1 MATNTPNSYKDPYW
15 TDLATATE
23 AKLGLPDGLLA
34 AIVTKGER
42 SNHDQVSEAG
52 ARTVFQIIP
61 ATRKAAIDKYGIDP
75 YLNPENAAEV
85 AGLLLKDSLDRNKGN
100 VQAAV
105 AEYHGGTVRA
115 NWGPR
120 TRAYAARVVGDQQ
133 QIAQGGQ
140 PAGGSTFQRVMAAN
154 PQYQQNSGPSS
165 SQINQ
170 VYQAYK
176 AGKMTPD
183 EAGQFEAD
191 VKSGLVMLPKGAA
204 LNGQQTQS
212 PTEKPAAVMLPKAI
226 SDAYVQGKLSEQERN
241 DLEADMKAGLVK
253 LPVQTTSLI
262 PTDDPNWQP
271 PTEQGIIQRPKEP
284 TLGERLVGAG
294 ERLVGA
300 HEAEL
305 TMLTGMTGGTVG
317 MVGGTLKQMI
327 QNVLDGTFGTQQAA
341 DLVEKAAMEGAQ
353 LLTYAPRTEQ
363 GREQAQAVGDFLQQ
377 TIPVTPLT
385 AEMGMLGATM
395 RNAAPAVKAATV
407 AKAAPVVEAV
417 AAKAAPALEQVKAV
431 AGKMKQAVTGTP
443 ERPTPGT
450 GGSVGVA
457 GADMATLR
465 QGKAEELPVP
475 IELTKGQ
482 RERTFEQQ
490 QFEREV
496 AKNPEVGAPIRE
508 RFADQNDAIYK
519 NFDAFIDMTGAET
532 ADLRSVGTAVDQA
545 IRARAA
551 RDKTKIRTLYK
562 EAEKAGELEQP
573 VTLDSVVQHINDNWP
588 DVATAP
594 LLKTAKDW
602 AIKLGIAT
610 EDANGNLVAAP
621 VTLKR
626 AETFR
631 QAINRNT
638 DMEPTNIRQASI
650 LKGAVDQATDGL
662 GGNLYK
668 QARAARAK
676 YAADYE
682 NVGLIKDLVGMK
694 RTSADRVVALENVF
708 DRSIKNGSLDDVRQ
722 LRRILQTEG
731 DSGQQAWKELQGA
744 TIRHIQEQAFGG
756 ASRDTRGN
764 PIVSAPALERA
775 VAQLDRSGKLDFI
788 FGKKGAEQIRLIN
801 DVAKDVATAPPGAVN
816 TSNTASALLTALDTV
831 ASYGTTGLPVPV
843 AHLLKASI
851 TTMKNRKLKAR
862 VQAALNSKGAK

>member
-1 MATNTPNSYKDPYW
+1 MASAPNSYKDPYW
-15 TDLATATE
+15 TQLASVTE
-23 AKLGLPDGLLA
+23 QKLGLPEGILG

-42 SNHDQVSEAG
+42 SNADQVSEA
-52 ARTVFQIIP
+52 AAKTPFQIIP
-61 ATRKAAIDKYGIDP
+61 ATRDAAVKKYGIDP
-75 YLNPENAAEV
+75 YLSPENAAEV
-85 AGLLLKDSLDRNKGN
+85 AGLLLKDSLKRNDGD
-100 VQAAV
+100 VSSAV
-105 AEYHGGTVRA
+105 AEYHGGTDRA

-120 TRAYAARVVGDQQ
+120 TKAYVARVVGTQPQ
-133 QIAQGGQ
+133 ASSGQ
-140 PAGGSTFQRVMAAN
+140 STFQRALSQQPQAEPAN
-154 PQYQQNSGPSS
+154 A
-165 SQINQ
+165 IATI
-170 VYQAYK
+170 YQAYQS
-176 AGKMTPD
+176 
-183 EAGQFEAD
+183 GQLPPQESADFEAD
-191 VKSGLVMLPKGAA
+191 VKAGKIMLPKGAV
-204 LNGQQTQS
+204 LKGQL
-212 PTEKPAAVMLPKAI
+212 EKPADGFTPTMLPQALA
-226 SDAYVQGKLSEQERN
+226 DAYVNRQLPDNVRA
-241 DLEADMKAGLVK
+241 DLERDMKAGIVK
-253 LPVQTTSLI
+253 LPARTVDMI
-262 PTDDPNWQP
+262 PGGPGWTP
-271 PTEQGIIQRPKEP
+271 PTETTIQPPPAPEP
-284 TLGERLVGAG
+284 SFGQKLIGAG
-294 ERLVGA
+294 EAG
-300 HEAEL
+300 L
-305 TMLTGMTGGTVG
+305 TTLTGMTGGTVG
-317 MVGGTLKQMI
+317 MIGGTGKQLI
-327 QNVLDGTFGTQQAA
+327 QNVLDGTFGTREAA
-341 DLVEKAAMEGAQ
+341 DLVEKSAMEGAQ
-353 LLTYAPRTEQ
+353 ALTYMPRTQTGQEY
-363 GREQAQAVGDFLQQ
+363 AQNVGEVMQQ
-377 TIPVTPLT
+377 TIPIMPLT

-395 RNAAPAVKAATV
+395 RNATPAVKAAAV

-417 AAKAAPALEQVKAV
+417 AAKAAPAMEQVKAV

-450 GGSVGVA
+450 GGSIGAAGV
-457 GADMATLR
+457 DMATLR
-465 QGKAEELPVP
+465 QAKAEELPVP

-496 AKNPEVGAPIRE
+496 AKNPEMGAPIRE
-508 RFADQNDAIYK
+508 RFADQNDAIFK
-519 NFDAFIDMTGAET
+519 NFDAFVDMTGAET

-573 VTLDSVVQHINDNWP
+573 VTLDGVVQHINDNWP

-638 DMEPTNIRQASI
+638 DMEATNIRQASI

-668 QARAARAK
+668 QARQARAK
-676 YAADYE
+676 FAADYE

-731 DSGQQAWKELQGA
+731 ESGQQAWKELQGA
-744 TIRHIQEQAFGG
+744 TVRHIQDQAFGG
-756 ASRDTRGN
+756 ASRDVRGN
-764 PIVSAPALERA
+764 PVVSAPALERA
-775 VAQLDRSGKLDFI
+775 VASLDKSGKLDFI

-816 TSNTASALLTALDTV
+816 TSNTASALLTALDTLT
-831 ASYGTTGLPVPV
+831 SYGTTGLPIPI
-843 AHLLKASI
+843 AHALKAS
-851 TTMKNRKLKAR
+851 MKAIKDRKIRARINDALGGSGSKAF
-862 VQAALNSKGAK
+862 

>member
-1 MATNTPNSYKDPYW
+1 MASAPNSYKDPYW
-15 TDLATATE
+15 TQLASVTE
-23 AKLGLPDGLLA
+23 QKLGLPEGLLA
-34 AIVTKGER
+34 AVVTKGER
-42 SNHDQVSEAG
+42 SNADQVSEAG
-52 ARTVFQIIP
+52 AKTPFQIIP
-61 ATRKAAIDKYGIDP
+61 ATRDAAIKKYGIDP
-75 YLNPENAAEV
+75 YLSPENAAEV
-85 AGLLLKDSLDRNKGN
+85 AGLLLKDSLKRNDGD
-100 VQAAV
+100 VASAV
-105 AEYHGGTVRA
+105 AEYHGGTDRA

-120 TRAYAARVVGDQQ
+120 TKAYVQRVVGSSAATQP
-133 QIAQGGQ
+133 GQ
-140 PAGGSTFQRVMAAN
+140 STFQRVIGQQPQAEPAN
-154 PQYQQNSGPSS
+154 A
-165 SQINQ
+165 IATI
-170 VYQAYK
+170 YQAYQSGELPPQES
-176 AGKMTPD
+176 AD
-183 EAGQFEAD
+183 FEAD
-191 VKSGLVMLPKGAA
+191 VKAGKIMLPKGAV
-204 LNGQQTQS
+204 LKGQL
-212 PTEKPAAVMLPKAI
+212 EKPADSFTPTMLPQALA
-226 SDAYVQGKLSEQERN
+226 DAYVSRQLPDNVRA
-241 DLEADMKAGLVK
+241 DLERDMKAGIVK
-253 LPVQTTSLI
+253 LPARMVDMI
-262 PTDDPNWQP
+262 PGGPGWTAPTETPIQP
-271 PTEQGIIQRPKEP
+271 PPTPEP
-284 TLGERLVGAG
+284 SFGQKLIGAG
-294 ERLVGA
+294 EAG
-300 HEAEL
+300 L
-305 TMLTGMTGGTVG
+305 TTLTGMTGGTVG
-317 MVGGTLKQMI
+317 MIGGAGKGI
-327 QNVLDGTFGTQQAA
+327 VKSILDGDFGTQQAA
-341 DLVEKAAMEGAQ
+341 DMVEKSAMEGAQ
-353 LLTYAPRTEQ
+353 ALTYTPRTQTGQEYSQ
-363 GREQAQAVGDFLQQ
+363 NVGEVMQQ
-377 TIPVTPLT
+377 TIPVMPLT
-385 AEMGMLGATM
+385 AEVGMLGATV
-395 RNAAPAVKAATV
+395 RSATPAVKAATV

-417 AAKAAPALEQVKAV
+417 AAKAAPV
-431 AGKMKQAVTGTP
+431 AQGVRDVAAKMKQAVTGTP

-450 GGSVGVA
+450 GGSIGAAGV
-457 GADMATLR
+457 DMATLR
-465 QGKAEELPVP
+465 QGKADELPVP
-475 IELTKGQ
+475 INLTKGQ

-519 NFDAFIDMTGAET
+519 NFDAFVDMTGAEM
-532 ADLRSVGTAVDQA
+532 ADLRSVGTSVDQA

-573 VTLDSVVQHINDNWP
+573 VTLDGVVQHINDNWP

-638 DMEPTNIRQASI
+638 DMEATNIRQASI

-731 DSGQQAWKELQGA
+731 ESGQQAWKELQGA
-744 TIRHIQEQAFGG
+744 TIRHIQDQAFGG
-756 ASRDTRGN
+756 ASRDVRGN
-764 PIVSAPALERA
+764 PVVSAPALERA
-775 VAQLDRSGKLDFI
+775 VASLDRSGKLDFI

-862 VQAALNSKGAK
+862 VQAALNAKGAK

>member
-1 MATNTPNSYKDPYW
+1 MATNTPNNYKDPYW

-42 SNHDQVSEAG
+42 SNHDQISEAG

-85 AGLLLKDSLDRNKGN
+85 AGLLLKDSLNRNKGN

-105 AEYHGGTVRA
+105 AEYHGGTDRA

-120 TRAYAARVVGDQQ
+120 TRSYVARVVGDQQ
-133 QIAQGGQ
+133 QISQGGQ
-140 PAGGSTFQRVMAAN
+140 PSGGSTFQRVMAAN
-154 PQYQQNSGPSS
+154 PQYQQNSGAVP

-176 AGKMTPD
+176 AGKMTPE

-191 VKSGLVMLPKGAA
+191 VKAGLVMLPKGSA
-204 LNGQQTQS
+204 LNGQTAQS
-212 PTEKPAAVMLPKAI
+212 PTEKPTAVMLPKAI

-253 LPVQTTSLI
+253 LPVQTSSLI
-262 PTDDPNWQP
+262 PTGDPNWQP

-294 ERLVGA
+294 EAG
-300 HEAEL
+300 L
-305 TMLTGMTGGTVG
+305 TTLTGMTGGTVG
-317 MVGGTLKQMI
+317 MIGGTVKQMT

-341 DLVEKAAMEGAQ
+341 DLVEKSAMEGAQ
-353 LLTYAPRTEQ
+353 ALTYAPRTET
-363 GREQAQAVGDFLQQ
+363 GREYAQNVGDVLSQ
-377 TIPVTPLT
+377 TIPVMPLT
-385 AEMGMLGATM
+385 AEMGMLGATV
-395 RNAAPAVKAATV
+395 RNATPAVKAATV
-407 AKAAPVVEAV
+407 AKAAPIVEAV
-417 AAKAAPALEQVKAV
+417 AAKAAPV
-431 AGKMKQAVTGTP
+431 AQGVRDVAAKMKQAVTGTP

-450 GGSVGVA
+450 GGSIGAAGV
-457 GADMATLR
+457 DMATLR
-465 QGKAEELPVP
+465 QGKADELPVP
-475 IELTKGQ
+475 INLTKGQ

-519 NFDAFIDMTGAET
+519 NFDAFVDMTGAEM
-532 ADLRSVGTAVDQA
+532 ADLRSVGTSVDQA

-573 VTLDSVVQHINDNWP
+573 VTLDGVVQHINDNWP

-610 EDANGNLVAAP
+610 EDANGNLIAAP

-638 DMEPTNIRQASI
+638 DMEATNIRQASI

-731 DSGQQAWKELQGA
+731 ESGQQAWKELQGA
-744 TIRHIQEQAFGG
+744 TVRHIQDQAFGG
-756 ASRDTRGN
+756 ASRDVRGN
-764 PIVSAPALERA
+764 PVVSAPALERA
-775 VAQLDRSGKLDFI
+775 VASLDRSGKLDFI

-862 VQAALNSKGAK
+862 VQAALNAKGAK

>member
-1 MATNTPNSYKDPYW
+1 MASAPNSYKDPYW
-15 TDLATATE
+15 TQLASATE
-23 AKLGLPDGLLA
+23 QKLGLPEGLLA
-34 AIVTKGER
+34 AVVTKGER
-42 SNHDQVSEAG
+42 SNADQVSEAG
-52 ARTVFQIIP
+52 AKTPFQIIP
-61 ATRKAAIDKYGIDP
+61 ATRDAAIKKYGIDP
-75 YLNPENAAEV
+75 YLSPENAAEV
-85 AGLLLKDSLDRNKGN
+85 AGLLLKDSLKRNGGD
-100 VQAAV
+100 VASAV
-105 AEYHGGTVRA
+105 AEYHGGTDRA

-120 TRAYAARVVGDQQ
+120 TKAYVQRVVGNSP
-133 QIAQGGQ
+133 APQGGQ
-140 PAGGSTFQRVMAAN
+140 STFQRVMGQQPQTEPAN
-154 PQYQQNSGPSS
+154 A
-165 SQINQ
+165 IATI
-170 VYQAYK
+170 YQAYQSGELPPQES
-176 AGKMTPD
+176 AD
-183 EAGQFEAD
+183 FEAD
-191 VKSGLVMLPKGAA
+191 VKAGKIMLPKGAV
-204 LNGQQTQS
+204 LKGQL
-212 PTEKPAAVMLPKAI
+212 EKPADGFTPTMLPQALA
-226 SDAYVQGKLSEQERN
+226 DAYVNRQLPDNVRA
-241 DLEADMKAGLVK
+241 DLERDMKAGIVK
-253 LPVQTTSLI
+253 LPARMVDMI
-262 PTDDPNWQP
+262 PGGPGWTAPTETPIQP
-271 PTEQGIIQRPKEP
+271 PPAAEP
-284 TLGERLVGAG
+284 SFGQKLIGAG
-294 ERLVGA
+294 EAG
-300 HEAEL
+300 L
-305 TMLTGMTGGTVG
+305 TTLTGMTGGTVG
-317 MVGGTLKQMI
+317 MIGGTGKQLI
-327 QNVLDGTFGTQQAA
+327 QNVLDGTFGTREAA
-341 DLVEKAAMEGAQ
+341 DLVEKSAMEGAQ
-353 LLTYAPRTEQ
+353 ALTYAPRTET
-363 GREQAQAVGDFLQQ
+363 GREYAQNVGDVLSQ
-377 TIPVTPLT
+377 TIPVMPLT
-385 AEMGMLGATM
+385 AEMGMLGATV
-395 RNAAPAVKAATV
+395 RNATPAVKAATV
-407 AKAAPVVEAV
+407 AKAAPIVEAV
-417 AAKAAPALEQVKAV
+417 AAKAAPV
-431 AGKMKQAVTGTP
+431 AQGVRDVAAKMKQAVTGTP

-450 GGSVGVA
+450 GGSIGAAGV
-457 GADMATLR
+457 DMATLR
-465 QGKAEELPVP
+465 QGKADELPVP
-475 IELTKGQ
+475 INLTKGQ

-519 NFDAFIDMTGAET
+519 NFDAFVDMTGAEM

-545 IRARAA
+545 IRTRAA

-562 EAEKAGELEQP
+562 EAEKAGELEQL
-573 VTLDSVVQHINDNWP
+573 VTLDGVVQHINDSWP

-610 EDANGNLVAAP
+610 EDANGNLIAAP

-638 DMEPTNIRQASI
+638 DMEATNIRQASI

-731 DSGQQAWKELQGA
+731 ESGQQAWKELQGA
-744 TIRHIQEQAFGG
+744 TVRHIQDQAFGG
-756 ASRDTRGN
+756 ASRDVRGN
-764 PIVSAPALERA
+764 PVVSAPALERA
-775 VAQLDRSGKLDFI
+775 VASLDRSGKLDFI

-862 VQAALNSKGAK
+862 VQAALNAKGAK

>member
-1 MATNTPNSYKDPYW
+1 MASAPNSYKDPYW
-15 TDLATATE
+15 TQLASVTE
-23 AKLGLPDGLLA
+23 QKLGLPEGILG

-42 SNHDQVSEAG
+42 SNADQVSEAG
-52 ARTVFQIIP
+52 AKTPFQIIP
-61 ATRKAAIDKYGIDP
+61 ATRDAAVKKYGIDP
-75 YLNPENAAEV
+75 YLSPENAAEV
-85 AGLLLKDSLDRNKGN
+85 AGLLLKDSLKRNDGD
-100 VQAAV
+100 VSSAV
-105 AEYHGGTVRA
+105 AEYHGGTDRA

-120 TRAYAARVVGDQQ
+120 TKAYVARVVGTQPQ
-133 QIAQGGQ
+133 AQSGQ
-140 PAGGSTFQRVMAAN
+140 STFQRALSQQPQAEPAN
-154 PQYQQNSGPSS
+154 A
-165 SQINQ
+165 IATI
-170 VYQAYK
+170 YQAYQS
-176 AGKMTPD
+176 
-183 EAGQFEAD
+183 GQLPPQESADFEAD
-191 VKSGLVMLPKGAA
+191 VKAGKVMLPKGAV
-204 LNGQQTQS
+204 LKGQL
-212 PTEKPAAVMLPKAI
+212 EKPAEGFAPTMLPQALA
-226 SDAYVQGKLSEQERN
+226 DAYVNRQLPEAVRA
-241 DLEADMKAGLVK
+241 DLERDMKAGIVK
-253 LPVQTTSLI
+253 LPARTVDMI
-262 PTDDPNWQP
+262 PGGPGWTP
-271 PTEQGIIQRPKEP
+271 PTETPIQPPPAPEP
-284 TLGERLVGAG
+284 SFGQKLIGAG
-294 ERLVGA
+294 EAG
-300 HEAEL
+300 L
-305 TMLTGMTGGTVG
+305 TTLTGMTGGTVG
-317 MVGGTLKQMI
+317 MIGGTGKQLI
-327 QNVLDGTFGTQQAA
+327 QNVLDGTFGTREAA
-341 DLVEKAAMEGAQ
+341 DLVEKSAMEGAQ
-353 LLTYAPRTEQ
+353 ALTYMPRTES
-363 GREQAQAVGDFLQQ
+363 GREYAQNVGDVMAQ
-377 TIPVTPLT
+377 TIPVMPLT
-385 AEMGMLGATM
+385 AEMGMLGATV
-395 RNAAPAVKAATV
+395 RNATPAVKAATV

-417 AAKAAPALEQVKAV
+417 AAKAAPAMEQVKAV
-431 AGKMKQAVTGTP
+431 AGKMKQAVTGSP

-450 GGSVGVA
+450 GGSVGAA
-457 GADMATLR
+457 GVDMATLR

-496 AKNPEVGAPIRE
+496 AKNPEMGAPIRE

-573 VTLDSVVQHINDNWP
+573 VTLDGVVQHINDNWP

-638 DMEPTNIRQASI
+638 DMEATNIRQASI

-731 DSGQQAWKELQGA
+731 ESGQQAWKELQGA
-744 TIRHIQEQAFGG
+744 TVRHIQDQAFGG
-756 ASRDTRGN
+756 ASRDVRGN
-764 PIVSAPALERA
+764 PVVSAPALERA
-775 VAQLDRSGKLDFI
+775 VASLDKSGKLDFI

-801 DVAKDVATAPPGAVN
+801 DVAKDVATAPPGAIN
-816 TSNTASALLTALDTV
+816 TSNTASVLLAALDMAISGNAGMPMPV
-831 ASYGTTGLPVPV
+831 MSGLRMLV
-843 AHLLKASI
+843 
-851 TTMKNRKLKAR
+851 KNVKDRKLRARINDALGGSGSKAF
-862 VQAALNSKGAK
+862 

>member
-1 MATNTPNSYKDPYW
+1 MAAPNSYKDPYW
-15 TDLATATE
+15 TQLASVTE
-23 AKLGLPDGLLA
+23 QKLGLPEGLLA
-34 AIVTKGER
+34 SVVTKGER
-42 SNHDQVSEAG
+42 SNADQVSEAG
-52 ARTVFQIIP
+52 AKTPFQIIP
-61 ATRKAAIDKYGIDP
+61 ATRDAAIKKYGVDP
-75 YLNPENAAEV
+75 YLSPENAAEV
-85 AGLLLKDSLDRNKGN
+85 AGLLLKDSLKRNDGD
-100 VQAAV
+100 VASAV
-105 AEYHGGTVRA
+105 AEYHGGTDRS

-120 TRAYAARVVGDQQ
+120 TKAYVQRVVGSPAASQ
-133 QIAQGGQ
+133 AGQ
-140 PAGGSTFQRVMAAN
+140 STFQRVMGQQPQAEPAN
-154 PQYQQNSGPSS
+154 AIATIYRAYQSGQLPPQES
-165 SQINQ
+165 
-170 VYQAYK
+170 A
-176 AGKMTPD
+176 D
-183 EAGQFEAD
+183 FEAD
-191 VKSGLVMLPKGAA
+191 VKAGKVMLPKGAV
-204 LNGQQTQS
+204 LKGQL
-212 PTEKPAAVMLPKAI
+212 EKPAEGFAPTMLPQALA
-226 SDAYVQGKLSEQERN
+226 DAYVNRQLPENVRA
-241 DLEADMKAGLVK
+241 DLERDMKAGIVK
-253 LPVQTTSLI
+253 LPARTVDMI
-262 PTDDPNWQP
+262 PGGPGWTP
-271 PTEQGIIQRPKEP
+271 PTETPIQPPPAPEP
-284 TLGERLVGAG
+284 SFGQKLIGAG
-294 ERLVGA
+294 EAG
-300 HEAEL
+300 L
-305 TMLTGMTGGTVG
+305 TTVTGMTGGTLG
-317 MVGGTLKQMI
+317 MIGGTGKQMV
-327 QNVLDGTFGTQQAA
+327 QNILDGTFGTREAA
-341 DLVEKAAMEGAQ
+341 DLVEKSAVEGAQ
-353 LLTYAPRTEQ
+353 ALTYNPRTET
-363 GREQAQAVGDFLQQ
+363 GREYAQNVGEVMQQ
-377 TIPVTPLT
+377 TIPVMPLT

-395 RNAAPAVKAATV
+395 RNAAPAVKATAV

-417 AAKAAPALEQVKAV
+417 AAKAAPAMEQVKAV
-431 AGKMKQAVTGTP
+431 TGKMKQAVTGTP

-450 GGSVGVA
+450 GGSVGAA
-457 GADMATLR
+457 GVDMATLR

-496 AKNPEVGAPIRE
+496 AKNPEMGAPIRE
-508 RFADQNDAIYK
+508 RFANQNDAIYK

-573 VTLDSVVQHINDNWP
+573 VTLDNVVQHINDNWP

-610 EDANGNLVAAP
+610 EDANGNLVATP

-668 QARAARAK
+668 QARSARAK

-731 DSGQQAWKELQGA
+731 ESGQQAWKELQGA
-744 TIRHIQEQAFGG
+744 TVRHIQDQAFGG

-764 PIVSAPALERA
+764 PVVSAPALERA
-775 VAQLDRSGKLDFI
+775 VASLDKSGKLDFI

-816 TSNTASALLTALDTV
+816 TSNTASALLTALDTLT
-831 ASYGTTGLPVPV
+831 SYGTTGLPIPI
-843 AHLLKASI
+843 AHALKAS
-851 TTMKNRKLKAR
+851 MKAIKDRKVRAR
-862 VQAALNSKGAK
+862 VQQALQRAGTK

>member
-1 MATNTPNSYKDPYW
+1 MAAPNSYKDPYW
-15 TDLATATE
+15 TQLASVTE
-23 AKLGLPDGLLA
+23 QKLGLPEGLLA
-34 AIVTKGER
+34 SVVIKGER
-42 SNHDQVSEAG
+42 SNADQVSEAG
-52 ARTVFQIIP
+52 AKTPFQIIP
-61 ATRKAAIDKYGIDP
+61 ATRDAAIKKYGIDP
-75 YLNPENAAEV
+75 YLSPENAAEV
-85 AGLLLKDSLDRNKGN
+85 AGLLLKDSLKRNDGD
-100 VQAAV
+100 VASAV
-105 AEYHGGTVRA
+105 AEYHGGTDRS

-120 TRAYAARVVGDQQ
+120 TKAYVQRVVGSPAA
-133 QIAQGGQ
+133 AQPGQ
-140 PAGGSTFQRVMAAN
+140 STFQRVMGQQPQAEPAN
-154 PQYQQNSGPSS
+154 A
-165 SQINQ
+165 IATI
-170 VYQAYK
+170 YQAYQS
-176 AGKMTPD
+176 
-183 EAGQFEAD
+183 GQLPPQESADFEAD
-191 VKSGLVMLPKGAA
+191 VKAGKVMLPKGAV
-204 LNGQQTQS
+204 LKGQL
-212 PTEKPAAVMLPKAI
+212 EKPAEGFAPTMLPQALA
-226 SDAYVQGKLSEQERN
+226 DAYVSRQLPENVRA
-241 DLEADMKAGLVK
+241 DLERDMKAGIVK
-253 LPVQTTSLI
+253 LPARTVDMI
-262 PTDDPNWQP
+262 PGGEGWVP
-271 PTEQGIIQRPKEP
+271 PTETGIQAPPAPEP
-284 TLGERLVGAG
+284 SFGQKLIGAG
-294 ERLVGA
+294 EAG
-300 HEAEL
+300 L
-305 TMLTGMTGGTVG
+305 TTLTGMTGGTAG
-317 MVGGTLKQMI
+317 MIGGTVKGI
-327 QNVLDGTFGTQQAA
+327 TKSILDGDFGTQQAA
-341 DLVEKAAMEGAQ
+341 DMVEKSAMEGAQ
-353 LLTYAPRTEQ
+353 ALTYMPRTQTGQEY
-363 GREQAQAVGDFLQQ
+363 AQNVGEVMQQ
-377 TIPVTPLT
+377 TIPVMPLT

-395 RNAAPAVKAATV
+395 RNAAPAVKAAAV

-450 GGSVGVA
+450 GGSVGAA
-457 GADMATLR
+457 GVDMATLR

-668 QARAARAK
+668 QARSARAK

-731 DSGQQAWKELQGA
+731 ESGQQAWKELQGA
-744 TIRHIQEQAFGG
+744 TIRHIQDQAFGG

-775 VAQLDRSGKLDFI
+775 VAQLERSGKLDFI

>member
-1 MATNTPNSYKDPYW
+1 MAAPNSYKDPYW
-15 TDLATATE
+15 TQLASVTE
-23 AKLGLPDGLLA
+23 QKLGLPEGLLA
-34 AIVTKGER
+34 SVVTKGER
-42 SNHDQVSEAG
+42 SNADQVSEAG
-52 ARTVFQIIP
+52 AKTPFQIIP
-61 ATRKAAIDKYGIDP
+61 ATRDAAIKKYGIDP
-75 YLNPENAAEV
+75 YLSPENAAEV
-85 AGLLLKDSLDRNKGN
+85 AGRLLKDSLKRNDGD
-100 VQAAV
+100 VASAV
-105 AEYHGGTVRA
+105 AEYHGGTDRSS
-115 NWGPR
+115 WGPR
-120 TRAYAARVVGDQQ
+120 TKAYVQRVVGSPAA
-133 QIAQGGQ
+133 AQPGQ
-140 PAGGSTFQRVMAAN
+140 STFQRVMGQQPQAEPANAIAA
-154 PQYQQNSGPSS
+154 
-165 SQINQ
+165 I
-170 VYQAYK
+170 YQAYQSGRLPPQES
-176 AGKMTPD
+176 AD
-183 EAGQFEAD
+183 FEAD
-191 VKSGLVMLPKGAA
+191 VKAGKVMLPKGAV
-204 LNGQQTQS
+204 LKGQL
-212 PTEKPAAVMLPKAI
+212 EKPAEGFAPTMLPQALA
-226 SDAYVQGKLSEQERN
+226 DAYVNRQLPENVRA
-241 DLEADMKAGLVK
+241 DLERDMKAGIVK
-253 LPVQTTSLI
+253 LPARTVDMI
-262 PTDDPNWQP
+262 PGGPGWMP
-271 PTEQGIIQRPKEP
+271 PTETPIQPPPAPEP
-284 TLGERLVGAG
+284 SFGQKLIGAG
-294 ERLVGA
+294 EAG
-300 HEAEL
+300 L
-305 TMLTGMTGGTVG
+305 TTVTGMTGGTLG
-317 MVGGTLKQMI
+317 MIGGTGKQI
-327 QNVLDGTFGTQQAA
+327 AQNILDGTFGTREAA
-341 DLVEKAAMEGAQ
+341 DLVEKSAMKGAQ
-353 LLTYAPRTEQ
+353 ALTYAPRTET
-363 GREQAQAVGDFLQQ
+363 GREYAQNVGEVMQQ
-377 TIPVTPLT
+377 TIPVMPLT

-395 RNAAPAVKAATV
+395 RNATPAVKAAAV
-407 AKAAPVVEAV
+407 AKAAPAV
-417 AAKAAPALEQVKAV
+417 AAV

-443 ERPTPGT
+443 ERPIPGT
-450 GGSVGVA
+450 GGSVGAA
-457 GADMATLR
+457 GVDIATLR

-496 AKNPEVGAPIRE
+496 AKNPEMGAPIRE
-508 RFADQNDAIYK
+508 RFANQNDAIYK

-573 VTLDSVVQHINDNWP
+573 VTLDNVVQHINDNWP

-610 EDANGNLVAAP
+610 EDANGDLVAAP

-668 QARAARAK
+668 QARSARAK

-731 DSGQQAWKELQGA
+731 ESGQQAWKELQGA
-744 TIRHIQEQAFGG
+744 TVRHIQDQAFGG

-764 PIVSAPALERA
+764 PVVSAPALERA
-775 VAQLDRSGKLDFI
+775 VASLDKSGKLDFI

-816 TSNTASALLTALDTV
+816 TSNTASVLLAALDMAV
-831 ASYGTTGLPVPV
+831 SGSAGMPLPLMSGLRMLV
-843 AHLLKASI
+843 
-851 TTMKNRKLKAR
+851 KNVKDRKLRAR
-862 VQAALNSKGAK
+862 IQAALGKK

>member
-1 MATNTPNSYKDPYW
+1 MASAPNSYKDPYW
-15 TDLATATE
+15 TQLASVTE
-23 AKLGLPDGLLA
+23 QKLGLPDGLLA
-34 AIVTKGER
+34 SIVTKGER
-42 SNHDQVSEAG
+42 SNADQVSEAG
-52 ARTVFQIIP
+52 AKTPFQIIP

-75 YLNPENAAEV
+75 YLSPENAAEV
-85 AGLLLKDSLDRNKGN
+85 AGLLLKDSLKRNDGD
-100 VQAAV
+100 VASAV
-105 AEYHGGTVRA
+105 GEYHGGTDRA

-120 TRAYAARVVGDQQ
+120 TKAYVQRVVGSPAATQP
-133 QIAQGGQ
+133 GQ
-140 PAGGSTFQRVMAAN
+140 STFQRVMAQQPKAEPAN
-154 PQYQQNSGPSS
+154 A
-165 SQINQ
+165 IATI
-170 VYQAYK
+170 YQAYQS
-176 AGKMTPD
+176 
-183 EAGQFEAD
+183 GQLPPQESADFEAD
-191 VKSGLVMLPKGAA
+191 VKAGKIMLPKGAV
-204 LNGQQTQS
+204 LKGQL
-212 PTEKPAAVMLPKAI
+212 EKPADGFTPTMLPQALA
-226 SDAYVQGKLSEQERN
+226 DAYVNRQLPDNVRA
-241 DLEADMKAGLVK
+241 DLERDMKAGIVK
-253 LPVQTTSLI
+253 LPARMVDMI
-262 PTDDPNWQP
+262 PGGPGWTP
-271 PTEQGIIQRPKEP
+271 PTETPIQPPPAPEP
-284 TLGERLVGAG
+284 SFGQKLIGAG
-294 ERLVGA
+294 EAG
-300 HEAEL
+300 L
-305 TMLTGMTGGTVG
+305 TTLTGMTGGTVG
-317 MVGGTLKQMI
+317 MIGGTGKQLV
-327 QNVLDGTFGTQQAA
+327 QNILDGTFGTREAA
-341 DLVEKAAMEGAQ
+341 DLVEKSAMEGAQ
-353 LLTYAPRTEQ
+353 ALTYMPRTQTGQEY
-363 GREQAQAVGDFLQQ
+363 AQNVGDVIAQ
-377 TIPVTPLT
+377 TIPVMPLT

-395 RNAAPAVKAATV
+395 RNAAPVVA
-407 AKAAPVVEAV
+407 AKAAPVVAAV
-417 AAKAAPALEQVKAV
+417 AAKAAPAMEQVKTV
-431 AGKMKQAVTGTP
+431 AGKIKQAVTGSP

-450 GGSVGVA
+450 GGSVGAA
-457 GADMATLR
+457 GVDMATLR

-496 AKNPEVGAPIRE
+496 AKNPEMGAPIRE

-573 VTLDSVVQHINDNWP
+573 VTLDGVVQHINDNWP

-594 LLKTAKDW
+594 LLKTARDW

-638 DMEPTNIRQASI
+638 DMEATNIRQASI

-708 DRSIKNGSLDDVRQ
+708 ARSIKSGSLDDVRQ

-731 DSGQQAWKELQGA
+731 ESGQQAWKELQGA
-744 TIRHIQEQAFGG
+744 TVRHIQDQAFGG
-756 ASRDTRGN
+756 ASRDVRGN
-764 PIVSAPALERA
+764 PVVSAPALERA
-775 VAQLDRSGKLDFI
+775 VASLDRSGKLDFI

-816 TSNTASALLTALDTV
+816 TSNTASALLTALDTLT
-831 ASYGTTGLPVPV
+831 SYGTTGLPIPI
-843 AHLLKASI
+843 AHALKAS
-851 TTMKNRKLKAR
+851 MKAIKDRKVRAR
-862 VQAALNSKGAK
+862 VQQALQRAGSK

>member
-1 MATNTPNSYKDPYW
+1 MADKPNSYKDPYW
-15 TDLATATE
+15 SDLATQTE
-23 AKLGLPDGLLA
+23 VKLGLPGGLLA
-34 AIVTKGER
+34 AIITKGER
-42 SNHDQVSEAG
+42 SNADQVSEAG
-52 ARTVFQIIP
+52 ARTPFQIIP
-61 ATRKAAIDKYGIDP
+61 ATRKAAIDKWGIDP
-75 YLNPENAAEV
+75 WLSPENAAET
-85 AGLLLKDSLDRNKGN
+85 AGLLLKESLDRNKGN
-100 VQAAV
+100 AAAAV
-105 AEYHGGTVRA
+105 AEYHGGTDRA

-120 TRAYAARVVGDQQ
+120 TRSYVARVMNDQRQVQ
-133 QIAQGGQ
+133 QTEL
-140 PAGGSTFQRVMAAN
+140 PAGASTFQRALAK
-154 PQYQQNSGPSS
+154 QQDTMPLNA
-165 SQINQ
+165 ITN
-170 VYQAYK
+170 VYQAYQS
-176 AGKMTPD
+176 GRMTPD
-183 EAGQFEAD
+183 EAKQFEAD
-191 VKSGLVMLPKGAA
+191 VKGGLVMLPRGAS
-204 LNGQQTQS
+204 LGSQQAPS
-212 PTEKPAAVMLPKAI
+212 PTGKPDAIMLPAAVA
-226 SDAYVQGKLSEQERN
+226 DAYASGKMSEQERA
-241 DLEADMKAGLVK
+241 DLESDIKAGVVKIPARTVDMIPGGEGWVPPTEHVTAQQLQQQELYKQQHPEPSSGQKLIGAGEAGLTTATGITGGTRVMIGAIVKQMGQSILDVTFGTREAAGLV
-253 LPVQTTSLI
+253 
-262 PTDDPNWQP
+262 
-271 PTEQGIIQRPKEP
+271 
-284 TLGERLVGAG
+284 
-294 ERLVGA
+294 
-300 HEAEL
+300 
-305 TMLTGMTGGTVG
+305 
-317 MVGGTLKQMI
+317 
-327 QNVLDGTFGTQQAA
+327 
-341 DLVEKAAMEGAQ
+341 EKSAMEGAQ
-353 LLTYAPRTEQ
+353 ALTYNPRTET
-363 GREQAQAVGDFLQQ
+363 GREYVQNVGEVMQQ
-377 TIPVTPLT
+377 TIPVMPLT

-395 RNAAPAVKAATV
+395 RNATPAVKAAAV

-417 AAKAAPALEQVKAV
+417 AAKAAPAMEQVKAV

-450 GGSVGVA
+450 GGSVGAA
-457 GADMATLR
+457 GVDMATLR

-532 ADLRSVGTAVDQA
+532 AGLRSVGTAVDQA
-545 IRARAA
+545 IRARVA

-610 EDANGNLVAAP
+610 EDANGDLVAAP

-668 QARAARAK
+668 QARSARAK

-694 RTSADRVVALENVF
+694 RTSADRVVALESVF

-731 DSGQQAWKELQGA
+731 ESGQQAWKELQGA
-744 TIRHIQEQAFGG
+744 TIRHIQDQAFGG
-756 ASRDTRGN
+756 ASRDTRGK

-775 VAQLDRSGKLDFI
+775 VAQLERSGKLDFI

>member
-1 MATNTPNSYKDPYW
+1 MAAPNSYKDPYW
-15 TDLATATE
+15 TQLASVTE
-23 AKLGLPDGLLA
+23 QKLGLPEGLLA
-34 AIVTKGER
+34 SVVTKGER
-42 SNHDQVSEAG
+42 SNADQVSEAG
-52 ARTVFQIIP
+52 AKTPFQIIP
-61 ATRKAAIDKYGIDP
+61 ATRDAAIKKYGIDP
-75 YLNPENAAEV
+75 YLSPENAAEV
-85 AGLLLKDSLDRNKGN
+85 AGLLLKDSLKRNDGD
-100 VQAAV
+100 VASAV
-105 AEYHGGTVRA
+105 AEYHGGTDRS

-120 TRAYAARVVGDQQ
+120 TKAYVQRVVGSPAA
-133 QIAQGGQ
+133 AQPGQ
-140 PAGGSTFQRVMAAN
+140 STFQRVMGQQPQAEPAN
-154 PQYQQNSGPSS
+154 A
-165 SQINQ
+165 IATI
-170 VYQAYK
+170 YQAYQS
-176 AGKMTPD
+176 
-183 EAGQFEAD
+183 GQLPPQESADFEAD
-191 VKSGLVMLPKGAA
+191 VKAGKVMLPKGAV
-204 LNGQQTQS
+204 LKGQL
-212 PTEKPAAVMLPKAI
+212 EKPAEGFAPTMLPQALA
-226 SDAYVQGKLSEQERN
+226 DAYVNRQLPENVRA
-241 DLEADMKAGLVK
+241 DLERDMKAGIVK
-253 LPVQTTSLI
+253 LPARTVDMI
-262 PTDDPNWQP
+262 PGGPGWMP
-271 PTEQGIIQRPKEP
+271 PTETPIQPPPAPEP
-284 TLGERLVGAG
+284 SFGQKLIGAG
-294 ERLVGA
+294 EAG
-300 HEAEL
+300 L
-305 TMLTGMTGGTVG
+305 TTVTGMTGGTLG
-317 MVGGTLKQMI
+317 MIGGTGKQVA
-327 QNVLDGTFGTQQAA
+327 QNILDGTFGTREAA
-341 DLVEKAAMEGAQ
+341 DLVEKSAMEGAQ
-353 LLTYAPRTEQ
+353 ALTYAPRTET
-363 GREQAQAVGDFLQQ
+363 GREYAQNVGEVMQQ
-377 TIPVTPLT
+377 TIPVMPLT

-395 RNAAPAVKAATV
+395 RNATPAVKAAAV

-417 AAKAAPALEQVKAV
+417 AAKAAPAMEQVKAV

-450 GGSVGVA
+450 GGSVGAA
-457 GADMATLR
+457 GVDMATLR

-496 AKNPEVGAPIRE
+496 AKNPEMGAPIRE
-508 RFADQNDAIYK
+508 RFANQNDAIYK

-573 VTLDSVVQHINDNWP
+573 VTLDNVVQHINDNWP

-668 QARAARAK
+668 QARSARAK

-731 DSGQQAWKELQGA
+731 ESGQQAWKELQGA
-744 TIRHIQEQAFGG
+744 TVRHIQDQAFGG

-764 PIVSAPALERA
+764 PVVSAPALERA
-775 VAQLDRSGKLDFI
+775 VASLDKSGKLDFI
-788 FGKKGAEQIRLIN
+788 FGKKGAEQVRLIN

-816 TSNTASALLTALDTV
+816 TSNTASALLTALDTLT
-831 ASYGTTGLPVPV
+831 SYGTTGLPIPI
-843 AHLLKASI
+843 AHALKAS
-851 TTMKNRKLKAR
+851 MKAIKDRKVRAR
-862 VQAALNSKGAK
+862 VQQALQRAGTK